1 MLFSIWS
8 KNTVYDRVFNY
19 VYGDINDVESAE
31 IIDLDEKTQQ
41 AGETSAGGHSRSAE
55 GHSQDAAEIDEVDAH
70 QVYQQIIDRAYEV
83 KVEIDGSVDVSDGR

>member
-19 VYGDINDVESAE
+19 VYGDVNDVESAE
-31 IIDLDEKTQQ
+31 IIDADEKAQP
-41 AGETSAGGHSRSAE
+41 AGEQSAGSHSRSAE
-55 GHSQDAAEIDEVDAH
+55 GHSQDAAEIDEEDAH

-83 KVEIDGSVDVSDGR
+83 KVEIDGSVYVSDGR